1 MLPKQKEAFDAFYKS
16 ARHSGVIDNK
26 TSLMIHLASAMAVGC
41 IPCASYYL
49 EQVDEAGLT
58 DDEINAIKTIVM
70 AVSGG
75 RIMMQFD
82 EVLNSQGGGFLEV
95 KGCDD

>member
-1 MLPKQKEAFDAFYKS
+1 M
-16 ARHSGVIDNK
+16 
-26 TSLMIHLASAMAVGC
+26 M
-41 IPCASYYL
+41 
-49 EQVDEAGLT
+49 
-58 DDEINAIKTIVM
+58 M

-82 EVLNSQGGGFLEV
+82 EVLNNEAGVCLED